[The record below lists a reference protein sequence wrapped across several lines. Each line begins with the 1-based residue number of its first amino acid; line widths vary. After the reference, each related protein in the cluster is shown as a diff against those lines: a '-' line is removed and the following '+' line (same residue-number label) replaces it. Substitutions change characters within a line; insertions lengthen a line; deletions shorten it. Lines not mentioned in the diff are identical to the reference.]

1 MPEEF
6 LALEKIKKT
15 YSANL
20 IINLL
25 TNLMLYNTLIARKD
39 LQEEGIM
46 NPVRSMLENTVPIS
60 MFNKGMAGKIFESV
74 RQSGTKV
81 VMKNNVAECVLLSP
95 EEYIAII
102 DELED
107 MYLMAEAR
115 SRMENFNVDK
125 LISREEFDRR
135 FGITEED
142 IKDFEGVDFE

>member
-1 MPEEF
+1 
-6 LALEKIKKT
+6 
-15 YSANL
+15 
-20 IINLL
+20 
-25 TNLMLYNTLIARKD
+25 MLYNTLIARKD

-142 IKDFEGVDFE
+142 IEDFEGVDFE

>member
-1 MPEEF
+1 
-6 LALEKIKKT
+6 
-15 YSANL
+15 
-20 IINLL
+20 
-25 TNLMLYNTLIARKD
+25 
-39 LQEEGIM
+39 M

-74 RQSGTKV
+74 KQSGTKV

-95 EEYIAII
+95 EEYNAII

-115 SRMENFNVDK
+115 SRMDNFNADK

-142 IKDFEGVDFE
+142 IEDFEGVDFE

>member
-1 MPEEF
+1 MIDF
-6 LALEKIKKT
+6 LNKYGLSKEDILEIKGHFDEKFI
-15 YSANL
+15 YNL
-20 IINLL
+20 
-25 TNLMLYNTLIARKD
+25 
-39 LQEEGIM
+39 
-46 NPVRSMLENTVPIS
+46 
-60 MFNKGMAGKIFESV
+60 
-74 RQSGTKV
+74 V

-142 IKDFEGVDFE
+142 IEDFEGVDFE

>member
-1 MPEEF
+1 
-6 LALEKIKKT
+6 
-15 YSANL
+15 
-20 IINLL
+20 
-25 TNLMLYNTLIARKD
+25 MLYNTLIARKD

-60 MFNKGMAGKIFESV
+60 MFNKGMAGNIFESV

-115 SRMENFNVDK
+115 SRMDNFNADK

-142 IKDFEGVDFE
+142 IEDFEGVDFE

>member
-1 MPEEF
+1 
-6 LALEKIKKT
+6 
-15 YSANL
+15 
-20 IINLL
+20 
-25 TNLMLYNTLIARKD
+25 MLYNTLIARKD
-39 LQEEGIM
+39 LQEEGII

>member
-1 MPEEF
+1 
-6 LALEKIKKT
+6 
-15 YSANL
+15 
-20 IINLL
+20 
-25 TNLMLYNTLIARKD
+25 MLYNTLIARKD

-74 RQSGTKV
+74 KQSGTKV
-81 VMKNNVAECVLLSP
+81 VMKNNIAECVLLSP

>member
-1 MPEEF
+1 
-6 LALEKIKKT
+6 
-15 YSANL
+15 
-20 IINLL
+20 
-25 TNLMLYNTLIARKD
+25 MLYNTLRARKD

>member
-1 MPEEF
+1 
-6 LALEKIKKT
+6 
-15 YSANL
+15 
-20 IINLL
+20 
-25 TNLMLYNTLIARKD
+25 MLYNTLIARKD

-74 RQSGTKV
+74 KQSGTKV

-142 IKDFEGVDFE
+142 IEDFEGVDFE

>member
-1 MPEEF
+1 
-6 LALEKIKKT
+6 
-15 YSANL
+15 
-20 IINLL
+20 
-25 TNLMLYNTLIARKD
+25 
-39 LQEEGIM
+39 M

-74 RQSGTKV
+74 KQSGTKV

-107 MYLMAEAR
+107 MYLMGEAR
-115 SRMENFNVDK
+115 SRMDNFNVDK

>member
-1 MPEEF
+1 
-6 LALEKIKKT
+6 
-15 YSANL
+15 
-20 IINLL
+20 
-25 TNLMLYNTLIARKD
+25 MLYNTLIARKD

-115 SRMENFNVDK
+115 SRMDNFNVDK

>member
-1 MPEEF
+1 
-6 LALEKIKKT
+6 
-15 YSANL
+15 
-20 IINLL
+20 
-25 TNLMLYNTLIARKD
+25 
-39 LQEEGIM
+39 M

-74 RQSGTKV
+74 KQSGTKV
-81 VMKNNVAECVLLSP
+81 VMKNNIAECVLLSP

-107 MYLMAEAR
+107 MYLMCEAR
-115 SRMENFNVDK
+115 SRMDNFNVDK

>member
-1 MPEEF
+1 
-6 LALEKIKKT
+6 
-15 YSANL
+15 
-20 IINLL
+20 
-25 TNLMLYNTLIARKD
+25 MLYNTLIARKD

>member
-1 MPEEF
+1 
-6 LALEKIKKT
+6 
-15 YSANL
+15 
-20 IINLL
+20 
-25 TNLMLYNTLIARKD
+25 MLYNTLIARKD

-74 RQSGTKV
+74 KQSGTKV

>member
-1 MPEEF
+1 
-6 LALEKIKKT
+6 
-15 YSANL
+15 
-20 IINLL
+20 
-25 TNLMLYNTLIARKD
+25 MLYNTLIARKD

-74 RQSGTKV
+74 KQSGTKV
-81 VMKNNVAECVLLSP
+81 VMKNNIAECVLLSP

-142 IKDFEGVDFE
+142 IEDFEGVDFE

>member
-1 MPEEF
+1 M
-6 LALEKIKKT
+6 EKIKKT

-20 IINLL
+20 TINLL

>member
-1 MPEEF
+1 M
-6 LALEKIKKT
+6 EKIKKT

-20 IINLL
+20 TINLL

-74 RQSGTKV
+74 KQSGTKV
-81 VMKNNVAECVLLSP
+81 VMKNNIAECVLLSP

-107 MYLMAEAR
+107 MYLMGEAR
-115 SRMENFNVDK
+115 SRMDNFNVDK

-142 IKDFEGVDFE
+142 IEDFEGVDFE